1 MVRAA
6 VADPV
11 GGGGGRGRRVDDPV
25 GPVCLPRSD
34 VVAVGGGAGAVAAG
48 PEQLVR
54 LGLQLLR
61 MRRLL
66 TNEGS
71 LKGNRAEN
79 GGKLSSASAR
89 APAAFVR
96 WDWFL
101 GSAIS
106 RRDSINPSPFVIFYD
121 SSLRK

>member
-1 MVRAA
+1 MSPWTDFWHSKWSPNAPKTVPRRS

-11 GGGGGRGRRVDDPV
+11 GGGGSRGGRVNDAV
-25 GPVCLPRSD
+25 GPVGLPRGG
-34 VVAVGGGAGAVAAG
+34 VAAVGGGAGAVAAG

-71 LKGNRAEN
+71 LKWKRAEHKWKAIIGIRASS
-79 GGKLSSASAR
+79 GGLRSS
-89 APAAFVR
+89 FEGTG
-96 WDWFL
+96 F
-101 GSAIS
+101 
-106 RRDSINPSPFVIFYD
+106 
-121 SSLRK
+121 